1 MLILMHYSKNVHK
14 LWKPATGKG
23 FEVRN
28 FFFGIFGSV
37 LKVSIFAYPR
47 NYLFHD

>member
-1 MLILMHYSKNVHK
+1 MLNLCHHALNVHK

-28 FFFGIFGSV
+28 FFCG
-37 LKVSIFAYPR
+37 
-47 NYLFHD
+47 YLEVY

>member
-1 MLILMHYSKNVHK
+1 MLILQYHPRNVHK

-28 FFFGIFGSV
+28 FFSG
-37 LKVSIFAYPR
+37 
-47 NYLFHD
+47 YLVVY

>member
-1 MLILMHYSKNVHK
+1 MLILMHYLKNVYK

-28 FFFGIFGSV
+28 FFSG
-37 LKVSIFAYPR
+37 
-47 NYLFHD
+47 YLEVY